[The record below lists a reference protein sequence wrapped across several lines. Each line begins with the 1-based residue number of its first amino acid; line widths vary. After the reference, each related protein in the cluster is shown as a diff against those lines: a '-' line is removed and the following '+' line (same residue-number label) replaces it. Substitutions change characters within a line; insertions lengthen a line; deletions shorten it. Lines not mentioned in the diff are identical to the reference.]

1 MPAVARPLFLGL
13 ATFGLLVLVL
23 WFQGAETFPAGAAP
37 ELAPTPPLAS
47 GWWKGNLHTHSLWS
61 DGDDYLETIGLWY
74 KEHGYDFL
82 CFTDHNVLP
91 VSSGNWVNTDRNG
104 SGPKALR
111 KLKARFP
118 GDWVQTRTVDGK
130 EQVRLKTLAEVRPR
144 LEEPGRFVLL
154 QGEEISDWYG
164 RTPIHLNASN
174 VQQMIPPMHGDSVAE
189 TIQNDVDAVIAQRE
203 RTGKPILVH
212 LNHPNYQYAITAE
225 DFMRVH
231 GDNFFEVYNGHP
243 SVHNSGDP
251 LHASTERIWD
261 ILLAHRIADFGL
273 PILYGLASDDAHRY
287 HHIPSRGSEPGR
299 GWVMVLSPRL
309 SAEALLAA
317 IEAGRFYA
325 SSGVR
330 LRQVTSGSEGLEVGV
345 DAEPGVRYTI
355 EFIGTRAGFDHKSEP
370 VRDATGKEIRA
381 TRRYSNDI
389 GTLFKSV
396 EGEQASYRFGPK
408 DLYVRARVTSTK
420 KHPNPSEIG
429 DFERAWVQ
437 PVLGPAAPKR

>member
-1 MPAVARPLFLGL
+1 LCLNSSERPR
-13 ATFGLLVLVL
+13 A
-23 WFQGAETFPAGAAP
+23 AAP
-37 ELAPTPPLAS
+37 ARLAS
-47 GWWKGNLHTHSLWS
+47 DEKLHWYRGNLHTHSLWS

-91 VSSGNWVNTDRNG
+91 VSNGNWINVDRNG

-111 KLKARFP
+111 KLKSRFP
-118 GDWVQTRTVDGK
+118 NNWVETRTIDGK

-154 QGEEISDWYG
+154 QGEEISDWFG
-164 RTPIHLNASN
+164 LAPIHLNASN
-174 VQQMIPPMHGDSVAE
+174 VQQLVPPMHGGSVAE
-189 TIQNDVDAVIAQRE
+189 TIQNDVNAVIAQRE

-212 LNHPNYQYAITAE
+212 LNHPNFEYAVTAE
-225 DFMRVH
+225 DMMHVL

-243 SVHNSGDP
+243 SVHNSGNP

-261 ILLAHRIADFGL
+261 ILLAHRVGDFGL
-273 PILYGLASDDAHRY
+273 PVLYGLANDDGHRY

-299 GWVMVLSPRL
+299 GWIMVLSPQL
-309 SAEALLAA
+309 SAETLLPA

-330 LRQVTSGSEGLEVGV
+330 LRQISSGPTGLDVAV
-345 DAEPGVRYTI
+345 EPGPGVHYTI
-355 EFIGTRAGFDHKSEP
+355 DFIGTRAGFDHKSEP
-370 VRDATGKEIRA
+370 VRDASGREIRA
-381 TRRYSNDI
+381 TRRYSNQI

-396 EGEQASYRFGPK
+396 DGDRAEYQFAK
-408 DLYVRARVTSTK
+408 NDLYVRARVTSTK
-420 KHPNPSEIG
+420 KHPNPSELG
-429 DFERAWVQ
+429 EFERAWVQ
-437 PVLGPAAPKR
+437 PILGPAAPKR